1 MRSPMFYKPNIFRRI
16 LIALGITVSVLAV
29 IALLVYL
36 GTLYFGHINRVKVS
50 DQPTVS
56 PLEFNLEPGV
66 SYENAANDT
75 SLYFYS
81 AENLKIA
88 DKNGHLAADVSLKM
102 SHPTIS
108 LRGEYALFFDLNGHN
123 TVTFRGQKEVSAL
136 ALEEKILMASVN
148 DTGYAVLV
156 TEGDLHKCAVR
167 VFTPNGEEIFKWNSG
182 NLAVVGAD
190 ISNNSKDI
198 TVSAINTDE
207 GKIKTHIIMFNITNE
222 KPFTNDI
229 YEGALYSVIRYSG
242 SHAYC
247 IGSSDT
253 LIYNSYGKCSGTITY
268 ADRELL
274 QYVLND
280 DCLVFAFSGS
290 GGTTGAVRELKSYN
304 HRGDELGSFA
314 CQQEFD
320 FIDAYKGTIVI
331 NNGRTISV
339 LNNRC
344 HERLQL
350 NLGIDLR
357 DFVFLGTD
365 SRGVGITAS
374 GAVIIQLHA

>member
-16 LIALGITVSVLAV
+16 LIALGITVGVLAI
-29 IALLVYL
+29 IALVTYL
-36 GTLYFGHINRVKVS
+36 GFLYLGYVNQVKVS
-50 DQPTVS
+50 DEPTVT
-56 PLEFNLEPGV
+56 PLEFSLEPGV
-66 SYENAANDT
+66 SYKNAANDT

-81 AENLKIA
+81 AENLKIS
-88 DKNGHLAADVSLKM
+88 DKNGRLAGDVSLKM
-102 SHPTIS
+102 PHPTLS
-108 LRGEYALFFDLNGHN
+108 LRGEYALFFDLNGHS
-123 TVTFRGQKEVSAL
+123 TMTFRGHKEVAF
-136 ALEEKILMASVN
+136 LELDEKILMASIN
-148 DTGYAVLV
+148 DKGYALLV

-167 VFTPNGEEIFKWNSG
+167 VFTPEGEEIFKWNSG
-182 NLAVVGAD
+182 NLAVVSAD

-229 YEGALYSVIRYSG
+229 YEGSLYSVVRYSG
-242 SHAYC
+242 SHTYC

-253 LIYNSYGKCSGTITY
+253 LIYNSYGKCSGTVTY

-320 FIDAYKGTIVI
+320 FLDAHKGTIVI

-357 DFVFLGTD
+357 DFVFFGTS

-374 GAVIIQLHA
+374 GAVIILLHA